1 MSSLFSYGDI
11 KNTPRRSGFDLSNK
25 CAFTAKVGELLPTYW
40 KFCLPGDKF
49 HISQEWFARTQPV
62 DTSAFTRIREYYE
75 WFFVPLHLL
84 YRNSRQINPWQIAV
98 KTNRSRARSSI
109 VRLILH

>member
-84 YRNSRQINPWQIAV
+84 YRNSNEAIMSMENQGQD
-98 KTNRSRARSSI
+98 
-109 VRLILH
+109 